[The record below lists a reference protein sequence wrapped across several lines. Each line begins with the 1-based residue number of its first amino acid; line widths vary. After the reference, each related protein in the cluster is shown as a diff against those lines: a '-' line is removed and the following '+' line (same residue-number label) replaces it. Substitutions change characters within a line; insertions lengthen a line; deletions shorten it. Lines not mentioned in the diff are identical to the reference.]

1 MPVMSTPPAR
11 PPAARPR
18 PVEILLVDD
27 DAGDVLLARE
37 AFADGKFANRVH
49 VAEDGEKALAFLRR
63 EGGFEDAPEVDII
76 LLDLNMP
83 RKGGREVLAELKA
96 DPRLAQIPVAI
107 VTGSAF
113 EAEILEAYNLDV
125 NCYISKP
132 LDVAQFMKVVRSIPH
147 FQIAVVTTRPAAGSH
162 V

>member
-1 MPVMSTPPAR
+1 MSATPFHSLADQ
-11 PPAARPR
+11 PR

-37 AFADGKFANRVH
+37 AFAEGKVVNRLH
-49 VAEDGEKALAFLRR
+49 VAEDGGKALAFLRR
-63 EGGFEDAPEVDII
+63 EGGFENAPEVDII

-96 DPRLAQIPVAI
+96 DPRLAGIPIAI
-107 VTGSAF
+107 VTGSDC

-125 NCYISKP
+125 NCYVSKP
-132 LDVAQFMKVVRSIPH
+132 IDIAQFMKVVRSIPH
-147 FQIAVVTTRPAAGSH
+147 FQIAIVTTRTAAGSH